1 MSVKGSSYRDAGVLD
16 NTELGLRA
24 LLGWVNRTS
33 EFRGPGQLGRKAVE
47 VGFYASVVDIGHG
60 LGLALC
66 TDGVGTKVLIAQ
78 MLERYDTIGI
88 DCVAMNVNDAICVG
102 AEPMSFLD
110 YIAIESATPAVLEA
124 IGKGLYEGARQAGV
138 NIVGGEISQ
147 MGAIIKGERPG
158 QGIDLVGMCAGIVPL
173 DRIIVGRDVK
183 PGDAIVGFASSG
195 IHSNGFTLARK
206 ALFEAGGMKA
216 DEPVAELGTTVG
228 EELLKPTRIYVKPVM
243 DLLRADVPV
252 RALAHITSDGFLNL
266 ARIDA
271 QVGFRVDRLPRPQ
284 PIFELIQR
292 SGGVAAAEMYRV
304 FNMGIGFCVIVPA
317 DASVVGQVEA
327 AARAHGFDA
336 QVIGQVI
343 EDPAKRVFLP
353 QHDLVGEGDTFTT
366 PERVP
371 SKVRAQGQ
379 ERPPARAAFPA

>member
-1 MSVKGSSYRDAGVLD
+1 MPACSTIPSSACARSSVGESHERVSR
-16 NTELGLRA
+16 
-24 LLGWVNRTS
+24 
-33 EFRGPGQLGRKAVE
+33 PGQLGRKAVE

-317 DASVVGQVEA
+317 DTSVVGQVEA

-366 PERVP
+366 PERVAAKSGHKARRGLRLGQP
-371 SKVRAQGQ
+371 SPPDWCR
-379 ERPPARAAFPA
+379 RPLSY

>member
-1 MSVKGSSYRDAGVLD
+1 MSVKGSMHYRDTGVLD

-228 EELLKPTRIYVKPVM
+228 EELLKPTRIYVAPVM

-317 DASVVGQVEA
+317 DASVVGRVEA

-353 QHDLVGEGDTFTT
+353 QHDLVGKGDTFTT
-366 PERVP
+366 L
-371 SKVRAQGQ
+371 
-379 ERPPARAAFPA
+379 

>member
-1 MSVKGSSYRDAGVLD
+1 MSVKGSMHYRDAGVLD

-33 EFRGPGQLGRKAVE
+33 EFRGPGQLGRRAVE

-66 TDGVGTKVLIAQ
+66 TDGVGTKVLVAQ

-102 AEPMSFLD
+102 AEPVSFLD
-110 YIAIESATPAVLEA
+110 YIAIESATPAVLEE

-138 NIVGGEISQ
+138 TIVGGEISQ
-147 MGAIIKGERPG
+147 MAAVIRGERPG
-158 QGIDLVGMCAGIVPL
+158 QGMDLVGMCAGIVPL
-173 DRIIVGRDVK
+173 DRIILGRDVR
-183 PGDAIVGFASSG
+183 PGDAIVGLGSTG

-206 ALFEAGGMKA
+206 ALFEAGGLRA
-216 DEPVAELGTTVG
+216 DERVAELDGSVG
-228 EELLKPTRIYVKPVM
+228 EELLKPTRIYVAPVM
-243 DLLRADVPV
+243 DLLRGGVPV
-252 RALAHITSDGFLNL
+252 RAFAHITSDGFLNL

-271 QVGFRVDRLPRPQ
+271 EVGFRLDRLPRPQ

-292 SGGVAAAEMYRV
+292 SGNVETAEMYRV

-317 DASVVGQVEA
+317 DRTVIAQVAA
-327 AARAHGFDA
+327 AARAHGVEA
-336 QVIGQVI
+336 QVIGEVT
-343 EDPAKRVFLP
+343 EDKAKRVVLP
-353 QHDLVGEGDTFTT
+353 EQHLVGEGDTFT
-366 PERVP
+366 
-371 SKVRAQGQ
+371 
-379 ERPPARAAFPA
+379 AA